1 MHAVLRY
8 LFEGFTPTNNN
19 TNWDKAAAVYYGHTY
34 TGSLSHR
41 ANYLGGQFNTM
52 DGSNS
57 DTNWKINTAFNDG
70 KDLRRPR

>member
-8 LFEGFTPTNNN
+8 LFEGFTPYNNN

-34 TGSLSHR
+34 TGSLFHR

-52 DGSNS
+52 VGSNS
-57 DTNWKINTAFNDG
+57 DLNGRLTLLSDKVNN
-70 KDLRRPR
+70 LR